1 MRILF
6 VVERATQFEAPF
18 FRYAAGRPEA
28 ELQVLFTRPAP
39 GGSLFDPELGR
50 EVSWGIDLLAGY
62 EWAAPPE
69 KGAGRWLAREI
80 ARRRPDLV
88 IVNGYTRRD
97 YLAAA
102 LAARARGTAVALR
115 TDSVLWPETGRP
127 ALSRR
132 LLYRRALPALFR
144 LFFTTGTL
152 GRRYLEACGIAA
164 DRIARFPY
172 AVDADHFRSA
182 SALAPAERRALRA
195 RLGIPEE
202 ARVVLAVTKM
212 SGREAPWDLLRAAA
226 ALPGDDLRFL
236 LVGDGEERGALEGF
250 ATAHLAGRAVF
261 AGYVPYPE
269 LPSLYGLSD
278 LFVHPAREERW
289 GVSVA
294 EAMAA
299 GLPVVTS
306 SRVGAATDLVAR
318 GRNGFV
324 YPAGRP
330 DELAATLPRALA
342 LDPAEVAHTNRGI
355 LASWGYAAA
364 WRSLL
369 DGAARAAPSALP
381 G

>member
-1 MRILF
+1 MNLLF
-6 VVERATQFEAPF
+6 VVERPTQFEAPF
-18 FRYAAGRPEA
+18 FRFAAGRGEA
-28 ELQVLFTRPAP
+28 DLQVLFTQPAP
-39 GGSLFDPELGR
+39 GGEVYDPELGR
-50 EVSWGIDLLAGY
+50 QIAWGIDLLSGY
-62 EWAAPPE
+62 PWTAAPE
-69 KGAGRWLAREI
+69 GAGSRWLAAEV

-88 IVNGYTRRD
+88 VVNGYTRSR

-115 TDSVLWPETGRP
+115 TDSVLWPGTRRP

-152 GRRYLEACGIAA
+152 GRRYLEACGIAP

-172 AVDADHFRSA
+172 AVDVDHFRSA
-182 SALAPAERRALRA
+182 SALAPDERRARRA
-195 RLGIPEE
+195 RLGLPET
-202 ARVVLAVTKM
+202 ARVVLAVAKM
-212 SGREAPWDLLRAAA
+212 SGREAPWDLLRAAS
-226 ALPGDDLRFL
+226 ALPGDDLRLL
-236 LVGDGEERGALEGF
+236 LVGDGEERAALEGF
-250 ATAHLAGRAVF
+250 AASRLAGRAVF

-269 LPSLYGLSD
+269 LPALYGLSD

-306 SRVGAATDLVAR
+306 SRVGAAPDLVAE

-324 YPAGRP
+324 YTAGRP
-330 DELAATLPRALA
+330 DELAASLTRALA
-342 LDPAEVAHTNRGI
+342 LPPGNVAGADRDI
-355 LASWGYAAA
+355 LASWDYAAA

-369 DGAARAAPSALP
+369 EGAARAGASPLP
-381 G
+381 R